1 MSEVNPQPSA
11 KMPSPTKPA
20 RILLVDDHDIV
31 RFGMSQVIRKQSD
44 LEVCG
49 EAGTAKE
56 ALTLVRSC
64 KADLVIIDITLKES
78 NGLELV
84 KTIHSE
90 FSDLPILVM
99 SMHDEKIWAEMAISA
114 GAKGYL
120 MKENSIG
127 QLLPAIRK
135 ILNGK
140 IYLSE
145 EMSERFLENQFRGRQ
160 QQNTSPMERLS
171 ERERQ
176 VFQMIGQ
183 WKTTRQIASELSLSI
198 KTVEYYR
205 ENLKEKLG
213 LENGKQLTQLAVDS
227 AKGS

>member
-1 MSEVNPQPSA
+1 V
-11 KMPSPTKPA
+11 
-20 RILLVDDHDIV
+20 
-31 RFGMSQVIRKQSD
+31 
-44 LEVCG
+44 
-49 EAGTAKE
+49 
-56 ALTLVRSC
+56 
-64 KADLVIIDITLKES
+64 DITLKES
-78 NGLELV
+78 NGIELV
-84 KTIHSE
+84 KTIHAE
-90 FSDLPILVM
+90 LPDLPILVM
-99 SMHDEKIWAEMAISA
+99 SMHDEAIWAEMALAA

-120 MKENSIG
+120 MKENSMS

-145 EMSERFLENQFRGRQ
+145 QMAERFLENQFRGRQ
-160 QQNTSPMERLS
+160 AQNISPLERLS

-183 WKTTRQIASELSLSI
+183 WKTTRQIANELNLSV

-213 LENGKQLTQLAVDS
+213 LKSGNELAQLAVDS
-227 AKGS
+227 AKGMNNPPPQS